1 METRSAFYSLP
12 VKAVRPEGT
21 DAVTLVFEKPKEAEE
36 SFSYMPG
43 QYLTLRLTINGKEV
57 RRAYSM
63 CSSPAEADMAITVK
77 RVKNGLV
84 SNYLNDQVKAGQIL
98 EVLPPQGRFT
108 PEIDPDSRK
117 TYYLFGAGSG
127 ITPLMSILKT
137 ILEEEP
143 QSAINLLYGNRNE
156 SCILFREELAALQ
169 QRYAGQ
175 LSVVHTLSQPLRE
188 KPKGIGGLFSKGA
201 TQWEGKTGR
210 IDAAMVKDFLKS
222 HPKTAKEEVYLVCG
236 PGGMI
241 QTVNAT
247 LEAEGIPKN
256 QILVEFFSNDL
267 PEAKPAGGGVVDGA
281 TVKVHWQGKV
291 FEVTVPAKKTIL
303 DELIDQRVN
312 PPYSCTSG
320 ACSTCMAKVLKG
332 SVRMD
337 VCHALDEEEI
347 SAGFILTCQSRPLE
361 SEVEITYDL

>member
-1 METRSAFYSLP
+1 MENRSTFYSLQ
-12 VKAVRPEGT
+12 VKKVCPEGS
-21 DAVTLVFEKPKEAEE
+21 DAVTLVFEKPEALAD
-36 SFSYMPG
+36 SFVYKPG
-43 QYLTLRLTINGKEV
+43 QYLTLRLTLNGKEV

-84 SNYLNDQVKAGQIL
+84 SNYLNDQVKPGQTL
-98 EVLPPQGRFT
+98 DVLPPQGRFT
-108 PEIDPDSRK
+108 PAIDPGSRK
-117 TYYLFGAGSG
+117 IYYLFGAGSG

-143 QSAINLLYGNRNE
+143 QSAVYLLYGNRNE
-156 SCILFREELAALQ
+156 SSILFREELSALQ

-188 KPKGIGGLFSKGA
+188 KSKGIGGLFSKGT

-210 IDAAMVKDFLKS
+210 IDAAMVRDFLKG
-222 HPKTAKEEVYLVCG
+222 HPKTAKEGLYLVCG

-241 QTVNAT
+241 QTVTTT

-256 QILVEFFSNDL
+256 QILAELFSNEL
-267 PEAKPAGGGVVDGA
+267 PESKPVGGGVVDGA
-281 TVKVHWQGKV
+281 SVKVHWQGKV
-291 FEVTVPAKKTIL
+291 VEVTVSAKKTIL
-303 DELIDQRVN
+303 DALIDQRVN

-347 SAGFILTCQSRPLE
+347 TAGFILTCQSRPLE
-361 SEVEITYDL
+361 SDVEITYDL

>member
-1 METRSAFYSLP
+1 MDNRSTFYSLA
-12 VKAVRPEGT
+12 VKAVRREGN
-21 DAVTLVFEKPKEAEE
+21 DAVTLVFEKPEALAET
-36 SFSYMPG
+36 FSYKPG
-43 QYLTLRLTINGKEV
+43 QYLTLRLTLNGKEV

-63 CSSPAEADMAITVK
+63 CTSPGESEMAITVK

-84 SNYLNDQVKAGQIL
+84 SNYLNAQVKPGQTL
-98 EVLPPQGRFT
+98 DVMPPQGRFC
-108 PEIDPDSRK
+108 PDIDPDGRK

-143 QSAINLLYGNRNE
+143 QSVVNLLYGNRNE
-156 SCILFREELAALQ
+156 NSILFRDELSALE

-175 LSVVHTLSQPLRE
+175 LSVVHTLSQPIRE

-210 IDAAMVKDFLKS
+210 IDTAMVRDFLKA
-222 HPKTAKEEVYLVCG
+222 HPKTSKEEFYLVCG
-236 PGGMI
+236 PEGMI
-241 QTVNAT
+241 QAVITA
-247 LEAEGIPKN
+247 LEGDGIPKTK
-256 QILVEFFSNDL
+256 ILAEYFSNES
-267 PEAKPAGGGVVDGA
+267 PEAKPASGGVVDGA
-281 TVKVHWQGKV
+281 VVKVHWQGNE
-291 FEVTVPAKKTIL
+291 FLVTVPAKKTIL
-303 DELIDQRVN
+303 DTLIDQRVN

-347 SAGFILTCQSRPLE
+347 SAGYILTCQSRPLE